1 MKVTTI
7 TSFGGNPIPTQ
18 VIVND
23 NGITWFTS
31 YGRNIVKI
39 TPEGVFLDEKYWNFS
54 KTTGKYRNIFLNE
67 DKKATD
73 KKIKSGE
80 YTLVNLN

>member
-1 MKVTTI
+1 MKVTTM
-7 TSFGGNPIPTQ
+7 TSLVGNPMPYQ

-23 NGITWFTS
+23 NNVTWFTS

-39 TPEGVFLDEKYWNFS
+39 SPDGVFLDEKYWNFS
-54 KTTGKYRNIFLNE
+54 KTTGKYRNEFLGE
-67 DKKATD
+67 AKKVTD

-80 YTLVNLN
+80 YTLINLN